1 MYSYL
6 QAYNIVREASGV
18 GQGNGPMVSFHDGF
32 QPLTDWAGF
41 LVNADRIAM
50 DTHPY
55 FAFSGQSTAPISS
68 YAPQACTAW
77 GPMMNTSMGAFGM
90 TVAGEFSLAT
100 NDCGLFVNGVG
111 LGTRY
116 EGTFAGGPTTV
127 TGNCSQWDNWEAWT
141 DDTKNQLKEFALSSM
156 DALQNWF
163 FWNWK

>member
-1 MYSYL
+1 
-6 QAYNIVREASGV
+6 
-18 GQGNGPMVSFHDGF
+18 MVSFHDGF